1 MSLGPDDVKKIAY
14 LARLSID
21 EQDIAE
27 YAKNLSNILEMVE
40 QMNSIDTRGVGPMAH
55 PQEASQRLRADTVTE
70 EDRRE
75 TFQSV
80 APFTEASLYL
90 VPKVIE

>member
-1 MSLGPDDVKKIAY
+1 MSLGPDDVKRIAY

-21 EQDIAE
+21 EGDISE

-40 QMNSIDTRGVGPMAH
+40 QMDSVDTGGVDPMAH
-55 PQEASQRLRADTVTE
+55 PQDATQRLRPDEVSE

-75 TFQSV
+75 VFQTV
-80 APFTEASLYL
+80 APRTEAGLYL